1 VGANVNVRL
10 FWGCATTAA
19 AVREGHLKI
28 LEVFINGGVLQ
39 LACEEDNHC

>member
-10 FWGCATTAA
+10 IWGYPTTAT
-19 AVREGHLKI
+19 VREGHLKI
-28 LEVFINGGVLQ
+28 FEVLIIGGASQ